1 MIALVQ
7 RVTEAS
13 VSVGERVT
21 SSINRGFLVLL
32 GVSRDDTDEDLN
44 WVVSKIAGLRVFS
57 DEAGQ
62 MNLSLSSVS
71 GQVLLVSQF
80 TLMADCKKG
89 NRPSFH
95 LAADPEMAKNYYEKA
110 ILGLQSMGIAVKTG
124 EFGAYMQVKLVN
136 DGPVTITLDSRD
148 RGKRPV

>member
-21 SSINRGFLVLL
+21 GSINRGFLILL

-71 GQVLLVSQF
+71 GEVLLVSQF

-110 ILGLQSMGIAVKTG
+110 IFGLQSMGIAVKTG
-124 EFGAYMQVKLVN
+124 EFGAFMQVKLVN